1 MGRSNTNLP
10 VHQETPRHRGK
21 PVSQKP
27 PQRSEPPRPTP
38 PQSPPSWLER
48 LGWITFDPD
57 DSADERLRKSMLLF
71 TAALTNVAAAVWL
84 AIYWAFGVRLPATL
98 PLGYQVASA
107 ALLIYFL
114 RSRNFRVYR
123 ALQLGLFYR

>member
-1 MGRSNTNLP
+1 M
-10 VHQETPRHRGK
+10 
-21 PVSQKP
+21 SQKP

-98 PLGYQVASA
+98 PLGYQVASRRCSSISSDRA
-107 ALLIYFL
+107 ISVSTG
-114 RSRNFRVYR
+114 RSSWDSS
-123 ALQLGLFYR
+123 